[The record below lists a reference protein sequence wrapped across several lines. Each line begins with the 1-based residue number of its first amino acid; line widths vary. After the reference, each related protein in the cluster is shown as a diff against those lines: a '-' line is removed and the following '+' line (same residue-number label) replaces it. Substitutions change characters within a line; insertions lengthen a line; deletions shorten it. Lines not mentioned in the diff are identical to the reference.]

1 MYYCQNTES
10 FLFSFFYFLTI
21 WLFDV
26 RDIDW
31 FIRIINQLD
40 GAKKGCDIQVKLPNN
55 FPHLVPKMYFI
66 FQDL

>member
-40 GAKKGCDIQVKLPNN
+40 GAKKGCDIQ
-55 FPHLVPKMYFI
+55 
-66 FQDL
+66 DL